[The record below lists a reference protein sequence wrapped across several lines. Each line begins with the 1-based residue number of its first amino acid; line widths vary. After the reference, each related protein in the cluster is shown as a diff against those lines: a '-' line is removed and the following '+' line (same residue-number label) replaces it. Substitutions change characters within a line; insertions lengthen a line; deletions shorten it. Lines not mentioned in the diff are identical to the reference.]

1 MQKLKINDDHKMHK
15 INTSDKMCKI
25 NMSKNAQV
33 GGLFLIVCVHLMH
46 NGYKPLK
53 IEL

>member
-1 MQKLKINDDHKMHK
+1 MQKLKINDDHKMHE

-33 GGLFLIVCVHLMH
+33 GGLFKFCVFTLCTMVLNH
-46 NGYKPLK
+46 
-53 IEL
+53 